1 MVNSSKTPT
10 GKAKK
15 GQVTVRLDSK
25 VIKACFP
32 RPYFPGETN
41 QVKKGTGISN
51 VEGWEGKADL
61 LRRRLQL
68 EVEEGKLTNPDG
80 TFNESRYREIL
91 VGQKLKPD
99 LKVVKSALTS
109 DGQLPPKPELSIFE
123 VWDMYCEYRKG
134 DLRESVYEGKYQGR
148 YKNFLESAIE
158 ATKSED
164 PLKIRNWLTENR
176 SLKTVKLVLSN
187 LEKAYQL
194 GMKQKLLSH
203 NPFEGMAE
211 EIVKKGARGKT
222 QDEVDSES
230 DDDVLDRGKA
240 YTWDEVQIILEYVQE
255 KYPHWYNYL
264 KFKFLTGCR
273 TGEGIALMWCDI
285 EWDKERVLI
294 RRTYDRITKK
304 FYPLKNDNTYKGE
317 LVRKFPIPKNGE
329 LWNLLKSIPQG
340 KDNEIV
346 FKSKLGK
353 IIDDTNFSQ
362 TWRGRRNFNRKG
374 IITQLIEAERL
385 NKYLS
390 PYNTR
395 HTFITHAIFDLGID
409 EKVVAKWC
417 GHTIDVSNKHYQ
429 DIAIFAERINPEV
442 PQQQSEL
449 DLLKEQLRQQQE
461 AMKQQQELINKL
473 LQNGDNLK
481 S

>member
-15 GQVTVRLDSK
+15 GQVTVRPDGTS
-25 VIKACFP
+25 IKACFP
-32 RPYFPGETN
+32 RSYFADGK
-41 QVKKGTGISN
+41 QVKLGTGIN
-51 VEGWEGKADL
+51 PDDWKATASKL
-61 LRRRLQL
+61 ERRLQL
-68 EVEEGKLTNPDG
+68 ELEEGKLDDG
-80 TFNESRYREIL
+80 HGHFNLGRYQEIL
-91 VGQKLKPD
+91 EEYGLRAKLR
-99 LKVVKSALTS
+99 LVKSAETS
-109 DGQLPPKPELSIFE
+109 DDQLPPKPEMSLME
-123 VWDMYCEYRKG
+123 VWGMYCEYRKN

-148 YKNFLESAIE
+148 YRNFIESAIE

-211 EIVKKGARGKT
+211 EIVNKGAKGKT
-222 QDEVDSES
+222 QDEVDIEN

-240 YTWDEVQIILEYVQE
+240 YTWDEAQIILEYVQE

-273 TGEGIALMWCDI
+273 TGEGIALMWCDV

-317 LVRKFPIPKNGE
+317 LIRKFPIPKNGE
-329 LWNLLKSIPQG
+329 LWNLLKTIPQG

-362 TWRGRRNFNRKG
+362 AWRGRKNFNRKG
-374 IITQLIEAERL
+374 IITQLVEAERL

-429 DIAIFAERINPEV
+429 DIAIFAERINPEI

-461 AMKQQQELINKL
+461 LINKL
-473 LQNGDNLK
+473 LQDK
-481 S
+481 DK